1 VEQVSKN
8 IELDITS
15 DTKYTIDGL
24 TKNLKKARTKA
35 ISTANK
41 AVIKLTAAKLR
52 TRKAKTRIKWVEGH
66 SGTPGGTKP
75 RTNSQTRQRKRR
87 QAAEDVLLPGAD
99 KERGRADDGVPFPF
113 HPPI

>member
-1 VEQVSKN
+1 VAVKETVEQVSKN

-15 DTKYTIDGL
+15 DSKYTIDGL

-66 SGTPGGTKP
+66 SGDPGGNEAADKLADKGAKKEASSG
-75 RTNSQTRQRKRR
+75 RRAIARRR
-87 QAAEDVLLPGAD
+87 QGA
-99 KERGRADDGVPFPF
+99 RTSR
-113 HPPI
+113 